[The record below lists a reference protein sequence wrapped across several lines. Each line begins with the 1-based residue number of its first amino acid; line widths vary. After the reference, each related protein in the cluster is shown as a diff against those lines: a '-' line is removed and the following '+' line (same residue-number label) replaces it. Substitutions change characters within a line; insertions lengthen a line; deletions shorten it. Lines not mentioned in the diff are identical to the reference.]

1 MGRPPAPGREPWRR
15 PATNARGEPFR
26 LEQALDPF
34 MSYVVLARK
43 WRPMSFRDLIGQE
56 HVSRT
61 LANAIA
67 RERVA
72 HAFLFTGVRGVG
84 KTTSARILAKALN
97 CVGKPG

>member
-1 MGRPPAPGREPWRR
+1 
-15 PATNARGEPFR
+15 
-26 LEQALDPF
+26 

-84 KTTSARILAKALN
+84 RPRARASWPRRSTAFRQ
-97 CVGKPG
+97 